1 MPTVLVRADASVQ
14 IGTGHIMRTLTLS
27 NELKKNSFEVIFLT
41 KKLEGNLDEVIVKN
55 GFEVIN
61 VDSFC
66 ESDEVLEIIKRKNAS
81 LIIFDNYGIDYEYEK
96 KIKQNSDIKIFSFDD
111 TGEKHFCD
119 ILLNQN
125 IYAKK
130 EDYKGLVPQNCYVLA
145 GAQYAL
151 LRDEFKNIK
160 IKEKI
165 EIDRKKINI
174 LVTLGGSDERN
185 VGENVM
191 QVIEKIDDLNL
202 FTTVIAGKSN
212 PHFLK
217 LENFAKNSKKDF
229 LVLKSSE
236 NMAQLM
242 NDSDIAITA
251 GGSTVLEVLFLL
263 LPSITIELASNQHK
277 IVQELKKRE
286 LSIAV
291 DECVQIE
298 SAIKKLC
305 DLQTRKHLIENMR
318 AFFKDNLQDEIV
330 KAIKKKI
337 YEDFKVVSASFDDC
351 ENLFLLAND
360 EEVRKNSFSQN
371 KIELNEH
378 KAWLKKALEDKTR
391 ALFVLKLKDVFL
403 GQIRFDKIEK
413 TDDYLISFSIAK
425 EIRGLSLSSLIIKKS
440 IEKFS
445 KNHKTN
451 KIIAHIK
458 KENTASLKAFEKAGF
473 KTAAQN
479 EFITMECEI

>member
-1 MPTVLVRADASVQ
+1 MKPLVLVRADASVQ
-14 IGTGHIMRTLTLS
+14 TGTGHIMRTLTLS
-27 NELKKNSFEVIFLT
+27 NELKKNNFEVVFLT
-41 KKLEGNLDEVIVKN
+41 KKLDGNLDEVIVKN

-61 VDSFC
+61 VGSFC

-81 LIIFDNYGIDYEYEK
+81 LIIFDNYGINCEYEK
-96 KIKQNSDIKIFSFDD
+96 KIKQNSNIKIFSFDD

-130 EDYKGLVPQNCYVLA
+130 EDYKGFVPRNCHVLA

-160 IKEKI
+160 IKDKI
-165 EIDRKKINI
+165 EIDTKKINI

-191 QVIEKIDDLNL
+191 QIIEKIDDLNL

-212 PHFLK
+212 PHFLR

-229 LVLKSSE
+229 LVLKNSE

-242 NDSDIAITA
+242 NQNDIAITA
-251 GGSTVLEVLFLL
+251 GGSTVLEVLFLR

-286 LSIAV
+286 LSMVV
-291 DECVQIE
+291 DECAQIGG
-298 SAIKKLC
+298 AIKKLC
-305 DLQTRKHLIENMR
+305 DLQTRRSLIENMR
-318 AFFKDNLQDEIV
+318 VFFKESSQDEIV
-330 KAIKKKI
+330 KAIKKKT
-337 YEDFKVVSASFDDC
+337 YEDFEVVSASFDDC

-371 KIELNEH
+371 KIELSEH
-378 KAWLKKALEDKTR
+378 KAWLKRILENKTR
-391 ALFVLKLKDVFL
+391 VLFVFKIKDIFL
-403 GQIRFDKIEK
+403 GQARFDKIEK
-413 TDDYLISFSIAK
+413 ADDFLISFSIIK

-440 IEKFS
+440 IENLS

-458 KENTASLKAFEKAGF
+458 KENEASIKAFEKAGF
-473 KTAAQN
+473 RRINQN
-479 EFITMECEI
+479 EFIVMELG